1 MMTALDSYV
10 RRWRRTVQ
18 KIWADPELREPL
30 KRLGYFFAGF
40 GLSAASLDSHLQ
52 PFCLGLLCAGMPGW
66 LPAFFGVGSALGYWV
81 FWGMKG
87 LQGVLWIAAALPVGV
102 LVARNRRL
110 GKVELLQPALAS
122 LIVAASGVLFQSWRG
137 ENAPIVI
144 YLLRVGLAFGA
155 VWTVQRYRIRRDT
168 VAGWVIAAVGVLALA
183 QIAPLPILNL
193 GILAG
198 AMFVANL
205 PFPAVAMAGLAL
217 DLARVTPVPM
227 TAVLCLGALLRLL
240 PKLSVGVV
248 AALPAGVYLLMM
260 TLCGEVD
267 LTPLPVLVLGGFISA
282 MLPARKPRTYR
293 RGEMGFA
300 QVRLEM
306 AAGVM
311 AQSEQ
316 LLQAADGVGIDEAAL
331 MGKAVH
337 RACGV
342 CPNRRNC
349 REPEQMAGLPG
360 ELLHKSH
367 IQLDDLPVDCKKR
380 SRLLQEL
387 RRSQDQ
393 LRILQADRQR
403 RREYQDAVAQQYHFL
418 SEYLQELADQLPD
431 RGNTRPQ
438 RFHPEV
444 AVCSAGKESANGD
457 RCLWFAGTDCRYYLL
472 LCDGMGTGVGAAEA
486 AKTAGNMLRR
496 LLMAGYPARYAL
508 RCINSLCTL
517 RGQAGIV
524 TMDLAEFRLD
534 TGKVNVYKWGA
545 APSYLLLQSGAEQIG
560 AGGMPPGLSVTEA
573 KETVDSFTMRQG
585 EMLVLISDGVDPGAV
600 LRHGSQL
607 LGESPGGAAA
617 RLLEWGRGDVLD
629 DATAA
634 VIRLDPI

>member
-1 MMTALDSYV
+1 MITALESYV
-10 RRWRRTVQ
+10 RRWRRTIQ
-18 KIWADPELREPL
+18 KIWADPELQEPL
-30 KRLGYFFAGF
+30 LRVCYFFGGF
-40 GLSAASLDSHLQ
+40 CMSAASLGSYLQ

-66 LPAFFGVGSALGYWV
+66 LPAFFGIGSALGYWV
-81 FWGMKG
+81 FWGIKG
-87 LQGVLWIAAALPVGV
+87 LQGVLWVAAALPVGV
-102 LVARNRRL
+102 LVARNRNL
-110 GKVELLQPALAS
+110 AKVELLQPALAS

-137 ENAPIVI
+137 ESAPIVI

-168 VAGWVIAAVGVLALA
+168 VAGWVMAAVGVLALA
-183 QIAPLPILNL
+183 QIAPLPILNF
-193 GILAG
+193 GILLA

-217 DLARVTPVPM
+217 DLAQVTSVPM

-240 PKLSVGVV
+240 PKLPVGAV

-260 TLCGEVD
+260 TLCGQMD
-267 LTPLPVLVLGGFISA
+267 LTPLPGLAVGGFISVV
-282 MLPARKPRTYR
+282 LPARRPRTYR

-316 LLQAADGVGIDEAAL
+316 LLQTAEGAIIDEAAL
-331 MGKAVH
+331 IGKAVS
-337 RACGV
+337 RACGS
-342 CPNRRNC
+342 CPNRKNC
-349 REPEQMAGLPG
+349 KEPERIACISG

-367 IQLDDLPVDCKKR
+367 IQLDDLPGDCKKR

-393 LRILQADRQR
+393 LRILHADRQR
-403 RREYQDAVAQQYHFL
+403 RREYQEAVAQQYHFL
-418 SEYLQELADQLPD
+418 SEYLQELADQLPE
-431 RGNTRPQ
+431 RGNARSQ

-444 AVCSAGKESANGD
+444 AVCSSGKESVNGD

-472 LCDGMGTGVGAAEA
+472 LCDGMGTGAGAAEA

-524 TMDLAEFRLD
+524 TMDLAEIRLD

-545 APSYLLLQSGAEQIG
+545 APSYLLLPTGTEQIG
-560 AGGMPPGLSVTEA
+560 IGGMPPGLSVNEA
-573 KETVDSFTMRQG
+573 RETVDSFTMRHG
-585 EMLVLISDGVDPGAV
+585 EMLVLLSDGVEAEAM
-600 LRHGSQL
+600 LRYGKEL
-607 LGESPGGAAA
+607 LEESPGGAAA
-617 RLLEWGRGDVLD
+617 RLLEWGKGMD

-634 VIRLDPI
+634 VIRLDPM